1 MIRMNGGSILTILAG
16 DIHSIKWTSR
26 VIYWTQVLFPAVNI
40 LSHKASCLTYV
51 PVNMDLVFKTGSLR
65 FNESSRTTCANIC
78 GGTHGR
84 SAFRF
89 GKAESVCECLGTNK
103 WENRKK
109 FDLPPLTLSHEGAS
123 SNYLNSDLVFG
134 GAMVLMYLL
143 LKSLP
148 NILFFDTLRENSED
162 REDSCT

>member
-1 MIRMNGGSILTILAG
+1 M
-16 DIHSIKWTSR
+16 
-26 VIYWTQVLFPAVNI
+26 
-40 LSHKASCLTYV
+40 TYV

-65 FNESSRTTCANIC
+65 FNESSRATCANIC

-109 FDLPPLTLSHEGAS
+109 FDLPPLTLSHEGAT

-134 GAMVLMYLL
+134 GAMDSINYLL
-143 LKSLP
+143 RSLT
-148 NILFFDTLRENSED
+148 NILFFNTLRENNED
-162 REDSCT
+162 CEDSCT